1 MVPNFLLSCHY
12 GYLCTKYSKLVRY
25 HLNSEHV
32 QKILNTVFKKS
43 VCNQIYINPYFNF
56 ICLGPAQL
64 VAWTALPQGQCQLDE
79 KIPFVLDT
87 CEETFSGIDL
97 LLNEVWDGLDGRREW

>member
-1 MVPNFLLSCHY
+1 MQQHTCQKVDEDF
-12 GYLCTKYSKLVRY
+12 SKQMW
-25 HLNSEHV
+25 S
-32 QKILNTVFKKS
+32 KFK
-43 VCNQIYINPYFNF
+43 QIYINMYFNF

>member
-1 MVPNFLLSCHY
+1 MVPNFLLSRHY
-12 GYLCTKYSKLVRY
+12 GYLFTKYENFL
-25 HLNSEHV
+25 LNTFTDDEIWL
-32 QKILNTVFKKS
+32 ILNTAVKNS
-43 VCNQIYINPYFNF
+43 ISNQIYINLYFNF

>member
-1 MVPNFLLSCHY
+1 MC
-12 GYLCTKYSKLVRY
+12 SK
-25 HLNSEHV
+25 E
-32 QKILNTVFKKS
+32 I
-43 VCNQIYINPYFNF
+43 
-56 ICLGPAQL
+56 
-64 VAWTALPQGQCQLDE
+64 AWLIIFRRIE

>member
-1 MVPNFLLSCHY
+1 M
-12 GYLCTKYSKLVRY
+12 
-25 HLNSEHV
+25 
-32 QKILNTVFKKS
+32 NTVFKKS